1 MGDNNNK
8 EQLVDAINCKYP
20 HNNIMELYYNTGRA
34 LPFTAQRFPDG
45 RVSDWYRNQ
54 YVEVVRVEPRGKFGK
69 YGKAFGFY
77 YRNGVREDAWEN
89 DPEHS
94 WCKKTDTEPQEIPNS
109 GCGGWVL
116 LEIKGQP
123 TADDVKLLGLDDE
136 IGFGKY
142 KGKTIHEVIDTDWQY
157 IKWAVID
164 SKRLLAD
171 IDKIVEYHE
180 SIAKPLGP
188 NDLMPF
194 GKYKG
199 RTILEVFTED
209 PQYLT
214 WLQSNNREFRID
226 WDKLKN
232 SQIEDN

>member
-109 GCGGWVL
+109 DCGGWVL

-142 KGKTIHEVIDTDWQY
+142 KGKTIREVIDTDWQY
-157 IKWAVID
+157 IKWAVFD

-226 WDKLKN
+226 WDKLKKQPN
-232 SQIEDN
+232 RR